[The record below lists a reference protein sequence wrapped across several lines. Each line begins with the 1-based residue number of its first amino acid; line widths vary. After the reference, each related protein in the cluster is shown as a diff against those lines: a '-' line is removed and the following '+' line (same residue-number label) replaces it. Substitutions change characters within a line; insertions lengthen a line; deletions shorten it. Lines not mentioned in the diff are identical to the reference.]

1 MMTVPYGLRAR
12 VPQKAPVAM
21 SDLAQL
27 ESQILSQV
35 AAAGDE
41 AALEAV
47 RVAAL
52 GKKGS
57 ISALL
62 ATLGKMS
69 PDERKTQGAAI
80 NLAKDKVTQ
89 ALAARRDILKSAAL
103 DARLASETIDVTLP
117 VRDASAET
125 GRIHPLSQVFEE
137 VATIFAD
144 MGFAIAEGP
153 DIETDEYNFTKLNF
167 PEGHP
172 SPEMQD
178 TFYFNPKPDGSQLL
192 LRTHTSPVQIRTMLA
207 QKPPI
212 RVIIPGRTYRSDSDQ
227 THTPMFHQVEG
238 LVIDTSSHLGH
249 LKWILQEF
257 CKAFFEVDQVNMR
270 FRPSF
275 FPFTEPSLEVD
286 IQCRRDKG
294 EVRFG
299 EGDDW
304 MEILGCGMV
313 HPNVLRN
320 CGLDPDEYQ
329 GFAWGLG
336 IDRIAMLKYGMPDL
350 RPFFEA
356 DVRWLSHYGFRP
368 LDFPTLAGGL
378 SG

>member
-1 MMTVPYGLRAR
+1 V
-12 VPQKAPVAM
+12 
-21 SDLAQL
+21 SDLAML
-27 ESQILSQV
+27 ETSILDQI

-80 NLAKDKVTQ
+80 NQAKDKVTE
-89 ALAARRDILKSAAL
+89 ALAARRDVLKSAAL

-117 VRDASAET
+117 LRDAPAEA
-125 GRIHPLSQVFEE
+125 GRIHPLSQVWDELT
-137 VATIFAD
+137 TIFAD
-144 MGFAIAEGP
+144 MGFSVAEGP
-153 DIETDEYNFTKLNF
+153 DIETDDYNFTKLNF

-172 SPEMQD
+172 AREMHD
-178 TFYFNPKPDGSQLL
+178 TFFFHPKEDGSRML
-192 LRTHTSPVQIRTMLA
+192 LRTHTSPVQVRTMLS

-238 LVIDTSSHLGH
+238 LVIDKGAHLGH
-249 LKWILQEF
+249 LKWILEEF
-257 CKAFFEVDQVNMR
+257 CKAFFEVDNVKMR

-286 IQCRRDKG
+286 IQCKRDKG

-299 EGDDW
+299 EGEDW
-304 MEILGCGMV
+304 LEILGCGMV

-350 RPFFEA
+350 RAFFEA
-356 DVRWLSHYGFRP
+356 DVRWLAHYGFRP

-378 SG
+378 ST

>member
-1 MMTVPYGLRAR
+1 MT
-12 VPQKAPVAM
+12 
-21 SDLAQL
+21 DLAKL
-27 ESQILSQV
+27 ESEILSQI

-80 NLAKDKVTQ
+80 NLAKDKVSH
-89 ALAARRDILKSAAL
+89 ALSARRDILKSAAL
-103 DARLASETIDVTLP
+103 DTRLASETIDVTLP
-117 VRDASAET
+117 LRESRAEQ

-137 VATIFAD
+137 VNTIFAD

-153 DIETDEYNFTKLNF
+153 DIETDDYNFTKLNF

-172 SPEMQD
+172 AREMHD
-178 TFYFNPKPDGSQLL
+178 TFFFNPKPDGSRLL
-192 LRTHTSPVQIRTMLA
+192 LRTHTSPVQVRTMMS

-212 RVIIPGRTYRSDSDQ
+212 RVIIPGRTYRCDSDQ

-238 LVIDTSSHLGH
+238 LVIDKGSHLGH
-249 LKWILQEF
+249 LKWILQQF
-257 CKAFFEVDQVNMR
+257 CKAFFEVPTVKMR

-286 IQCRRDKG
+286 IQCDRRGG
-294 EVRFG
+294 EIRFG
-299 EGDDW
+299 EGEDW
-304 MEILGCGMV
+304 LEILGCGMV

-350 RPFFEA
+350 CAFFDA

-368 LDFPTLAGGL
+368 LDFPSLAGGL
-378 SG
+378 SA